1 MNLARQSCAAL
12 AAGAQISFVEPSFW
26 LGGHLEQTSKPELP
40 MTNFQWQIF
49 DFRPRVTP
57 QAFSGLKTSH

>member
-1 MNLARQSCAAL
+1 MAIRRRLFMPPVRT
-12 AAGAQISFVEPSFW
+12 W
-26 LGGHLEQTSKPELP
+26 SKHQNPELP

-57 QAFSGLKTSH
+57 HGFSGLKIGH